1 MALGTRPL
9 GEAAAAVPI
18 LEPPRNTLV
27 LMEVVLMEVVLTEV
41 ELMEVVSKQW
51 EEVPASLQV
60 FLPWFLVQ
68 ATRD

>member
-18 LEPPRNTLV
+18 LEPPRNTL
-27 LMEVVLMEVVLTEV
+27 VLMEVVLTEV